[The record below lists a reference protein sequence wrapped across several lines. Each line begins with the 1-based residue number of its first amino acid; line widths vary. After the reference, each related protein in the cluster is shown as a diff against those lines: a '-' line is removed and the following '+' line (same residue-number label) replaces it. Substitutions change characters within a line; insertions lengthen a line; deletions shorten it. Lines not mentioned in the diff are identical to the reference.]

1 MEIEYKVKKMVD
13 LFILLNCIYLDITA
27 ERRASF
33 VTATEDEEESDS
45 DMDSE
50 HVRRLGHDHS
60 NPNSQ
65 SQGFSQNTEE
75 VWC

>member
-1 MEIEYKVKKMVD
+1 MFFFLNF
-13 LFILLNCIYLDITA
+13 LFLPSFFDTVCIYFTTAA

-75 VWC
+75 VR